1 MNDWV
6 LIPGILFLWG
16 IIRIRSGQGFFI
28 PLPMQSVRRMLRLA
42 DVKRT
47 DMLYDLGAGD
57 GRVVV
62 EAAKRHGVKKAVGI
76 ENSVLPYMIS
86 NLNVRL
92 RGLDSRGNGQVEIIN
107 EDFMKHD
114 ISKATV
120 VTIYLTPKMNAR
132 LKPKFERELKRG
144 TRVVSAAHE
153 IPGWKLQKKIK
164 TGHFWTY
171 LYKV

>member
-6 LIPGILFLWG
+6 LIPGFLFLWG
-16 IIRIRSGQGFFI
+16 IVRIRSGQGFFI
-28 PLPMQSVRRMLRLA
+28 PLPMETVRTMLKLA
-42 DVKRT
+42 RIRKGDV
-47 DMLYDLGAGD
+47 LYDLGAGD

-62 EAAKRHGVKKAVGI
+62 EAAEKHGIRAVGI
-76 ENSVLPYMIS
+76 ENSVLPYMIA

-92 RGLDSRGNGQVEIIN
+92 RGLDSKGNGRVEILN
-107 EDFMKHD
+107 KDFMKHN
-114 ISKATV
+114 ISKASV

-132 LKPKFERELKRG
+132 LRPKFERELKKG

-153 IPGWKLQKKIK
+153 MPGWKLIKKKK

-171 LYKV
+171 LYKI

>member
-6 LIPGILFLWG
+6 LIPGILFVWG
-16 IIRIRSGQGFFI
+16 IVRIRSGQGFFI
-28 PLPMQSVRRMLRLA
+28 PLPMETVRRMLKLA
-42 DVKRT
+42 DVKKS
-47 DMLYDLGAGD
+47 DVLYDLGAGD

-62 EAAKRHGVKKAVGI
+62 EAAKKHGARAVGI

-92 RGLDSRGNGQVEIIN
+92 RGLDSKGSGQVEIIN
-107 EDFMKHD
+107 KDFMKHD

-144 TRVVSAAHE
+144 ARVVSAAHE
-153 IPGWKLQKKIK
+153 MPGWKLQKKIK